1 MAGRIAI
8 AAVFLSFLVACLM
21 IPQLGWAMVAFI
33 AVAGSMCILE
43 LRAMFREHG
52 VHIEKRVAIL
62 GVVLMIGEGAYSSL
76 ENTALAL
83 GLITTVAF
91 ASRLRGEVKGA
102 FHDVASTIGVVT
114 YIGLPCAIWASLF
127 LLGGLAHVWC
137 ALTLAVVFL
146 TDSFALFVGKAIGK
160 HKLIPS
166 ISPGK
171 TIEGSLGGLG
181 GAIAGTLVAYYAFPS
196 KFEGV
201 PLWEMFVFAGLFCV
215 VTQVGDLAES
225 MLKRDA
231 GVKDSGLGKLLNLGG
246 HGGFLD
252 MLDAV
257 LFTGIPLFT
266 YLKIFHPEV
275 LVNV

>member
-33 AVAGSMCILE
+33 VVAGAMCVLE

-52 VHIEKRVAIL
+52 IRIPKRIAMV
-62 GVVLMIGEGAYSSL
+62 GVGLMVVEGAYSSL
-76 ENTALAL
+76 ENTALVL
-83 GLITTVAF
+83 GLIMTGAF
-91 ASRLRGEVKGA
+91 ALSLRGEVKGA
-102 FHDVASTIGVVT
+102 FRDVTATVGVVI

-127 LLGGLAHVWC
+127 LTGGKAHVWS
-137 ALTLAVVFL
+137 ALALAVVFL
-146 TDSFALFVGKAIGK
+146 TDSFALFVGKAIGRN
-160 HKLIPS
+160 KLIPS

-181 GAIAGTLVAYYAFPS
+181 GAVVGTLVAYYGFPS

-201 PLWEMFVFAGLFCV
+201 PLWEMFLFASVFCV

-225 MLKRDA
+225 LLKRDA

-257 LFTGIPLFT
+257 LFTGIPLYT
-266 YLKIFHPEV
+266 YLKFFHPEV
-275 LVNV
+275 LVHV